1 MTLIASSQ
9 RSKGLQDMRWLRL
22 SVIAGLLLPGAA
34 MAADMPGLVP
44 PPVAAPPAQILP
56 SPANAAWYLRGDLGY
71 YWGRMDGA
79 QSAPGFANPSGND
92 LGNSITGGVGVGVKT
107 RWLRTDVTLDY
118 TAMKYTGT
126 VATPGDT
133 TAKVSAITALFNGY
147 LDLGS
152 WYGLTPYVGAGAG
165 VSDLRTYD
173 YTSTAAPPFAG
184 GLSHTQWKFA
194 WALMGGVGYTVA
206 PNILVDLG
214 YRYMDFGDVTTAS
227 DASGA
232 MILKNLAAHEVRVG
246 VRWSFDDSTSYR

>member
-92 LGNSITGGVGVGVKT
+92 LGSSITGGVGVGVKT
-107 RWLRTDVTLDY
+107 RW
-118 TAMKYTGT
+118 
-126 VATPGDT
+126 
-133 TAKVSAITALFNGY
+133 
-147 LDLGS
+147 
-152 WYGLTPYVGAGAG
+152 
-165 VSDLRTYD
+165 LRTYD

>member
-1 MTLIASSQ
+1 
-9 RSKGLQDMRWLRL
+9 MRWSKL
-22 SVIAGLLLPGAA
+22 SVIAGLMLPAAA

-44 PPVAAPPAQILP
+44 PPVATPIEQILP
-56 SPANAAWYLRGDLGY
+56 SPNAAWYLRGDLGY
-71 YWGRMDGA
+71 AWGQMSGA
-79 QSAPGFANPSGND
+79 QSAPGFANPSAND
-92 LGNSITGGVGVGVKT
+92 LGDGVTGGVGVGVKT
-107 RWLRTDVTLDY
+107 RWLRTDLTLDY
-118 TAMKYTGT
+118 FGTKYTGT

-147 LDLGS
+147 LDLGT

-165 VSDLRTYD
+165 ASGLRTYD
-173 YTSTAAPPFAG
+173 YASTAAPPFAG
-184 GLSHTQWKFA
+184 GLSNTQWKFT
-194 WALMGGVGYTVA
+194 WALMGGVSYAIA

-214 YRYMDFGDVTTAS
+214 YRYVAFGDVTTAS

>member
-1 MTLIASSQ
+1 M
-9 RSKGLQDMRWLRL
+9 
-22 SVIAGLLLPGAA
+22 IAGLLLPGAA
-34 MAADMPGLVP
+34 MAADMPGLLP
-44 PPVAAPPAQILP
+44 PPVVAPIAHILP
-56 SPANAAWYLRGDLGY
+56 SPSHMAWYLRGDLGY

-79 QSAPGFANPSGND
+79 QSAAPFSSPSNND
-92 LGNSITGGVGVGVKT
+92 LGSGVAGGVGVGVKSD
-107 RWLRTDVTLDY
+107 WLRTDVTLDY
-118 TAMKYTGT
+118 TGMKYTGT
-126 VATPGDT
+126 VVTPGDT

-152 WYGLTPYVGAGAG
+152 WYGVTPYIGAG
-165 VSDLRTYD
+165 VGASNLRTYD
-173 YTSTAAPPFAG
+173 YASTAAPPFTG

-194 WALMGGVGYTVA
+194 WALMGGVAYTVA

-246 VRWSFDDSTSYR
+246 VRWSFDDSTIYR

>member
-107 RWLRTDVTLDY
+107 RWLRARWRPARFSFCSTQ
-118 TAMKYTGT
+118 
-126 VATPGDT
+126 PSCRS
-133 TAKVSAITALFNGY
+133 SAIWPRSARIFIIARVHRRAIIPIQLMRHSTRRRPRRPARFR
-147 LDLGS
+147 
-152 WYGLTPYVGAGAG
+152 
-165 VSDLRTYD
+165 LR
-173 YTSTAAPPFAG
+173 SG
-184 GLSHTQWKFA
+184 CRRA
-194 WALMGGVGYTVA
+194 WRH
-206 PNILVDLG
+206 P
-214 YRYMDFGDVTTAS
+214 RGDHSA
-227 DASGA
+227 
-232 MILKNLAAHEVRVG
+232 I
-246 VRWSFDDSTSYR
+246 

>member
-1 MTLIASSQ
+1 M
-9 RSKGLQDMRWLRL
+9 
-22 SVIAGLLLPGAA
+22 IAGLLLPGAA

-44 PPVAAPPAQILP
+44 PPVTAPIAHILP
-56 SPANAAWYLRGDLGY
+56 SPTGLAWYLRGDLGY
-71 YWGRMDGA
+71 YWGRMDSA
-79 QSAPGFANPSGND
+79 QSAAPFANPTTND
-92 LGNSITGGVGVGVKT
+92 LGSGATGGVGVGVKSD
-107 RWLRTDVTLDY
+107 WLRTDLTVDY
-118 TAMKYTGT
+118 TGMKYTGT

-133 TAKVSAITALFNGY
+133 TAKVTAITALFNGY

-165 VSDLRTYD
+165 VSNLRTYD
-173 YTSTAAPPFAG
+173 YASTAAPPFTG

-194 WALMGGVGYTVA
+194 WALMGGVAYAVA

-246 VRWSFDDSTSYR
+246 VRWSFDDISVR

>member
-1 MTLIASSQ
+1 MPRVTVAIVAAVMLSTPIGAQRSASPQAPASSTV
-9 RSKGLQDMRWLRL
+9 KGTRVSTDMACASSL
-22 SVIAGLLLPGAA
+22 
-34 MAADMPGLVP
+34 
-44 PPVAAPPAQILP
+44 
-56 SPANAAWYLRGDLGY
+56 
-71 YWGRMDGA
+71 
-79 QSAPGFANPSGND
+79 
-92 LGNSITGGVGVGVKT
+92 GVGVKT